1 VSLTKL
7 LALAVGALALSVA
20 AVEPALARQT
30 PPGEPSASASTP
42 TADAQEAQSESDRV
56 SRMPTPRN
64 RRNRAQPAPPS
75 AEEVKVAAQAQ
86 LTAAGV
92 VCEVTEATLLGVSAE
107 QQPLYEAA
115 CASGPGYLALAST
128 PPQVFNCLE
137 LAGQAETSRLRD
149 PVADVGQQCALPANQ
164 NGLAVIGGFARDAGL
179 ACTTDQAA
187 AIGKSNAGN
196 LIYEVGCSEG
206 VGYWLEK
213 LQDGW
218 KTTSCWDL
226 ALSNTACRYTTPAE
240 ALDGARD
247 DEHRHVLRETA
258 ENGAGDEERDGGE
271 QERLAAEQVAHLAVD
286 RHRHGRG
293 EEVGRDDPRE
303 VLDPVELAHERRQG
317 AREHHLAQAREEHDD
332 HERQE
337 EERDGAAVHRRGG
350 GRALERGRRAHE
362 ASPRPRKVASASA
375 SAASRSSTMRAS
387 WVL

>member
-1 VSLTKL
+1 MSLTKL

-240 ALDGARD
+240 ALASWRGVLADSPASSCDVQQARRVGVD
-247 DEHRHVLRETA
+247 AQGLRVYEVKCA
-258 ENGAGDEERDGGE
+258 AGDGYLVRID
-271 QERLAAEQVAHLAVD
+271 AAWK
-286 RHRHGRG
+286 
-293 EEVGRDDPRE
+293 
-303 VLDPVELAHERRQG
+303 
-317 AREHHLAQAREEHDD
+317 AQQFHPCDTAQHI
-332 HERQE
+332 
-337 EERDGAAVHRRGG
+337 GG
-350 GRALERGRRAHE
+350 GCTLTPA
-362 ASPRPRKVASASA
+362 P
-375 SAASRSSTMRAS
+375 AAAPATSEQ
-387 WVL
+387 